1 MTDPAYFEHL
11 YRTDPDP
18 WLLDSAPYEER
29 KRELTLASLPR
40 PQYRRAFEPACAA
53 GQITRLLARRCDG
66 VVAMDPVDLALERL
80 GQRALDRVDARLG
93 AIPQDWPEGTFDLV
107 VLSEVLY
114 FLSPEDRALTA
125 RRTVESLTDDG
136 QVLAVHW
143 RHDFDEAASRPDDA
157 HADLHAAGLRG
168 VVTHVERDFRLEVL
182 ERA

>member
-1 MTDPAYFEHL
+1 MTDPAYFENL

-18 WLLDSAPYEER
+18 WHLDGAPYEER

-40 PQYRRAFEPACAA
+40 ARYGRAFEPACAA
-53 GQITRLLARRCDG
+53 GQITALLATRCDE
-66 VVAMDPVDLALERL
+66 VVAMDLVTIALERL
-80 GQRALDRVDARLG
+80 RQRRLSRVDVRRG
-93 AIPQDWPEGTFDLV
+93 AMPHDWPEGVFDLV

-114 FLSPEDRALTA
+114 FLSPEQRALTA
-125 RRTVESLTDDG
+125 RMTVEGLADDG